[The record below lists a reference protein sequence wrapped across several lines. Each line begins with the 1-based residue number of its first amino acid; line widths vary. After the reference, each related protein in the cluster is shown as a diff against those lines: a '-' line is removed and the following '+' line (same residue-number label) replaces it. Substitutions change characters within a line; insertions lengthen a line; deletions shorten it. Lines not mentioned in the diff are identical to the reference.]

1 MQFEV
6 AFKSCKRF
14 SSQWLVA
21 GPRGKE
27 VAGPALGASRVDL
40 KMEQGHKGVFSE
52 SFNVA
57 AS

>member
-14 SSQWLVA
+14 SSQWLA

-27 VAGPALGASRVDL
+27 VAGPALGASRVGL